1 VGSHYAYVYR
11 KEAALQII
19 ETTVE
24 DVHSVIELVTHISQ
38 IDILPHFNEE
48 GRENFSAKVLPDVKT
63 TFDKTRF
70 DTLKVIENGK
80 LIGFGAIRD
89 KEYITH
95 LFIENSYQGTGLGK
109 SLLAQLLKLSNSEE
123 VRLRSAVN
131 AVNFYESQ
139 GFKATDKETQVNGI
153 RFLPMSRVST

>member
-1 VGSHYAYVYR
+1 
-11 KEAALQII
+11 LQII
-19 ETTVE
+19 ETTLE
-24 DVHSVIELVTHISQ
+24 DLHSVIELVANVSQ
-38 IDILPHFNEE
+38 ADILPHFDEE
-48 GRENFSAKVLPDVKT
+48 GRETFSSKILPDVKT
-63 TFDKTRF
+63 TFDKACF

-89 KEYITH
+89 RDYITH

-109 SLLAQLLKLSNSEE
+109 SLLVQLIKLSDNEE
-123 VRLRSAVN
+123 VRLRASVN

>member
-1 VGSHYAYVYR
+1 M
-11 KEAALQII
+11 QII
-19 ETTVE
+19 ETTLE
-24 DVHSVIELVTHISQ
+24 DLHSVIELVANVSQ
-38 IDILPHFNEE
+38 ADILPHFDEE
-48 GRENFSAKVLPDVKT
+48 GRETFSSKILPDVKT
-63 TFDKTRF
+63 TFDKACF

-89 KEYITH
+89 RDYITH

-109 SLLAQLLKLSNSEE
+109 SLLVQLLKLSDNEE
-123 VRLRSAVN
+123 VRLRASVN